1 MNMKTKYLTGKL
13 VVLIV
18 LLMIG
23 CKKDA
28 IETPDVSVTVEKST
42 FKVGEP
48 VVFNLKGNPDFIS
61 FYSGEYGN
69 DYAYLGGRTMDI
81 KSFSL
86 AFQTRVRNGNQPNQF
101 SVHISSDFNGKY
113 DIASVRSGNFKDI
126 TDLVTLSTVNTV
138 YAPSGELDLTP
149 MVTDKSKPLYIG
161 FRYVVKAQTAVNG
174 TQRNWDVRDLT
185 LKTLTDIGQTTAI
198 DQLTAAW
205 TLVEDGSIVEPGRN
219 TVNENTGLITLRGNA
234 TAEGKLVETE
244 AWAISKAIDLNTVI
258 LGPDKSI
265 PVKSISETIVPVY
278 NYTYTKPGIYK
289 ATFEV
294 SNNRVDGKKTILKEI
309 EITIEP

>member
-1 MNMKTKYLTGKL
+1 MNMKTRYLTEKL
-13 VVLIV
+13 ILLIA
-18 LLMIG
+18 LLISG

-28 IETPDVSVTVEKST
+28 IESPDVSITAEKST
-42 FKVGEP
+42 YKVGEP

-69 DYAYLGGRTMDI
+69 DYAYLGGRTLDI

-113 DIASVRSGNFKDI
+113 DIASVRAANFKDI
-126 TDLVTLSTVNTV
+126 TQLVTLSTVNTV
-138 YAPSGELDLTP
+138 YAPSGEVDLSP
-149 MVTDKSKPLYIG
+149 LVADKSKPLYIG
-161 FRYVVKAQTAVNG
+161 FRYLVKPQTAANG

-205 TLVEDGSIVEPGRN
+205 TLVEEGAILEPGRN
-219 TVNENTGLITLRGNA
+219 TVNESTGLITLRGNA

-244 AWAISKAIDLNTVI
+244 AWAISKAIDLKTVI
-258 LGPDKSI
+258 LGPDKGI
-265 PVKSISETIVPVY
+265 PVKSISETTVPVY
-278 NYTYTKPGIYK
+278 QYVYTKPGIYK

-294 SNNRVDGKKTILKEI
+294 SNNRVEGKKTILKEI
-309 EITIEP
+309 EITIAP

>member
-1 MNMKTKYLTGKL
+1 MILTAL
-13 VVLIV
+13 FI
-18 LLMIG
+18 IG

-28 IETPDVSVTVEKST
+28 IETPDLNVTVEKPVY
-42 FKVGEP
+42 KVGEP
-48 VVFNLKGNPDFIS
+48 VVFNLQGNPDFIS

-69 DYAYLGGRTMDI
+69 DYAYLGGRTLDI

-101 SVHISSDFNGKY
+101 SVHISSDFNGKF
-113 DIASVRSGNFKDI
+113 DIESVRTGNFKDI
-126 TDLVTLSTVNTV
+126 TSMVTLSTVNTV
-138 YAPSGELDLTP
+138 YASSGELDLTQI
-149 MVTDKSKPLYIG
+149 VTDKTKPLYIG
-161 FRYVVKAQTAVNG
+161 FRYVVKPQTAANG

-185 LKTLTDIGQTTAI
+185 FRTLTDIGETTAI

-205 TLVEDGSIVEPGRN
+205 TLVEDGAIVEPGRN
-219 TVNENTGLITLRGNA
+219 TINENTGLVTLRGNA

-265 PVKSISETIVPVY
+265 PIKSISETIVPVY
-278 NYTYTKPGIYK
+278 SYVYTKPGTYK

-294 SNNRVDGKKTILKEI
+294 SNNRVEGKKTVLKEI

>member
-1 MNMKTKYLTGKL
+1 MKTKYLTGKL
-13 VVLIV
+13 AVLIA

-23 CKKDA
+23 CKKDV
-28 IETPDVSVTVEKST
+28 IETPDVSITVEKYT

-69 DYAYLGGRTMDI
+69 DYAYLGGRTLDI

-86 AFQTRVRNGNQPNQF
+86 AFQTRVRNGSQPNQF

-113 DIASVRSGNFKDI
+113 DIASVRAGNFKDI
-126 TDLVTLSTVNTV
+126 TQLVTLSSVNTV
-138 YAPSGELDLTP
+138 YASSGELDLSP
-149 MVTDKSKPLYIG
+149 LVTDKSKPLYIG
-161 FRYVVKAQTAVNG
+161 FRYVVKPQTAENG
-174 TQRNWDVRDLT
+174 TQRNWDVRDLSLT
-185 LKTLTDIGQTTAI
+185 TLTDIGQTTAI

-205 TLVEDGSIVEPGRN
+205 TLVEDGAIVEPGRN

-234 TAEGKLVETE
+234 TEEGKLVETE

-278 NYTYTKPGIYK
+278 NYVYTKPGTYK

-294 SNNRVDGKKTILKEI
+294 SNNRVEGKKTILKEI
-309 EITIEP
+309 QITITP